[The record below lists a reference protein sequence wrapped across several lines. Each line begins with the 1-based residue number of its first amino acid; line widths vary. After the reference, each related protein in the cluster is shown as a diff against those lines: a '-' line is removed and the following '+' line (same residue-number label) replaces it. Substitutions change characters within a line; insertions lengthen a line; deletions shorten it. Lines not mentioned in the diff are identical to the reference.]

1 MTRGIFHRRKFSSA
15 NIKSKTSVLL
25 TTPISDTRTCLSKFF
40 YSTFFRNVFF
50 SFLLFFSV
58 SLTILGPICN
68 RAHEQGG
75 MLEHNLAE
83 RPTVLSCYY
92 TTIYYSCSAPAQ
104 NGYKSLLGK
113 SYYHKYFT
121 YKAVYINYNHIPFPV
136 LSLSLA
142 LA

>member
-1 MTRGIFHRRKFSSA
+1 MESCGDTWNFSSTKIFIRQHQVQNVRFA
-15 NIKSKTSVLL
+15 NDSN
-25 TTPISDTRTCLSKFF
+25 
-40 YSTFFRNVFF
+40 FRHPDVPVKI
-50 SFLLFFSV
+50 FLLNLFSQC
-58 SLTILGPICN
+58 LFY